1 MKALRTEEIF
11 SDDDFYPESDGKPM
25 ADSTKQYEWIV
36 RIKEGLEFL
45 FRNNPDVFVAADL
58 LWYPTKGERHTSI
71 GPDVMVAIG
80 RPKGHRRSYLQWK
93 EGDIAPQVVFE
104 ILSPSN
110 HTDEMR
116 EKLKFYERY
125 GVEEYYVYD
134 PDKSHF
140 EVHMRLGKQL
150 RSVENAREWTSP
162 SLGIRFEHGEDLRIF
177 HPDGRA
183 FLLPLEAMEQADLEK
198 AQERKR
204 AEKAELES
212 VQERQ
217 RADQERQRAE
227 KERQRAERLAEKLR
241 ALGIDPDGE

>member
-1 MKALRTEEIF
+1 MKALRAEGIF
-11 SDDDFYPESDGKPM
+11 PDGDSFYPESDGKPM
-25 ADSTKQYEWIV
+25 AENTKQYEWIV

-58 LWYPTKGERHTSI
+58 LWYPMRGERHTSI

-93 EGDIAPQVVFE
+93 EGGIAPQVVFE

-110 HTDEMR
+110 RTDEMR
-116 EKLKFYERY
+116 DKLKFYERY

-134 PDKSHF
+134 PDKSRF

-162 SLGIRFEHGEDLRIF
+162 RLRIRFDHDEELCIF
-177 HPDGRA
+177 HPDGKA
-183 FLLPLEAMEQADLEK
+183 FLLPLEAMEQAELEK
-198 AQERKR
+198 AQEQQRT
-204 AEKAELES
+204 EK
-212 VQERQ
+212 
-217 RADQERQRAE
+217 ERQRAE